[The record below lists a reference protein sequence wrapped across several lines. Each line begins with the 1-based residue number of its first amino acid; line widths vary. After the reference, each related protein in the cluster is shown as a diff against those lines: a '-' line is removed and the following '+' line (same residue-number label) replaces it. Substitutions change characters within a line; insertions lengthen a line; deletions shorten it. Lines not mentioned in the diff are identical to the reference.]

1 MMHLPI
7 KNVVV
12 IQSIINKLKN
22 KMGVIVDTI
31 PFRKCKNNTV
41 ELYSNSNNG
50 KNDFNM
56 IIERRSCWCILF
68 IDNGT
73 RVEAKIIHT
82 GRGKFKILED
92 NCKERYIN
100 RIVDA
105 SDVVRC
111 KVEPAAHI

>member
-1 MMHLPI
+1 MHLPI

-22 KMGVIVDTI
+22 KMSVIVGTI
-31 PFRKCKNNTV
+31 PFKRFENNTV
-41 ELYSNSNNG
+41 ELYSNSNSS

-56 IIERRSCWCILF
+56 IIERRSCWSILF

>member
-1 MMHLPI
+1 LWVLSPLESVKTI
-7 KNVVV
+7 LLNY
-12 IQSIINKLKN
+12 
-22 KMGVIVDTI
+22 IVTAIAAKTI
-31 PFRKCKNNTV
+31 LT
-41 ELYSNSNNG
+41 
-50 KNDFNM
+50 M

-73 RVEAKIIHT
+73 GVEAKIIHT

>member
-7 KNVVV
+7 KSVVV

-22 KMGVIVDTI
+22 KMRVIVGTI
-31 PFRKCKNNTV
+31 PFEKFKNNIV
-41 ELYSNSNNG
+41 ELYSNGNNS

-56 IIERRSCWCILF
+56 TIERRSCWCILF

-82 GRGKFKILED
+82 HRK
-92 NCKERYIN
+92 R
-100 RIVDA
+100 
-105 SDVVRC
+105 
-111 KVEPAAHI
+111 

>member
-1 MMHLPI
+1 MMHLTI

-22 KMGVIVDTI
+22 KMRVIVGTI
-31 PFRKCKNNTV
+31 PFRKFKNNTA
-41 ELYSNSNNG
+41 ELYSNSNNS

-82 GRGKFKILED
+82 GSALQSGTCCSYLILFILAMQHQQST
-92 NCKERYIN
+92 IN
-100 RIVDA
+100 YVT
-105 SDVVRC
+105 
-111 KVEPAAHI
+111 